1 MATLLLR
8 PISKGVEDLWM
19 QFPLLTMCVPSLASS
34 STTFP
39 HTLLK
44 MMISPQ
50 LHFCNA
56 FLQRLGEKH
65 LSSRLALLFKD
76 WTIMIMQQVYYW
88 KILKICG
95 FFNTLW
101 RWHFLRFVYLFIFF
115 WQELFYASLEKVSVI
130 FECVCF
136 LPLCDDD
143 EERKFL
149 TGKMSQN
156 LSFYLNKRSW

>member
-101 RWHFLRFVYLFIFF
+101 RWHFLRFVYLFIFLARVILCF
-115 WQELFYASLEKVSVI
+115 VGKSLRNIWMCVFFATLRWWRRKKI
-130 FECVCF
+130 F
-136 LPLCDDD
+136 D
-143 EERKFL
+143 
-149 TGKMSQN
+149 G
-156 LSFYLNKRSW
+156 